1 MGRNKGI
8 SEVVAENGAATTFA
22 QSGILLGHHR
32 HFLWT
37 LLGPK
42 LFSPSQIV
50 SRGWCPMALILMCLQ
65 NRRAFHNKLRVGKLE
80 MLETKT
86 PHRRAPEVR
95 SPKVQCL
102 PQRH

>member
-37 LLGPK
+37 FYFQNFFRRLKLYLGD
-42 LFSPSQIV
+42 
-50 SRGWCPMALILMCLQ
+50 G
-65 NRRAFHNKLRVGKLE
+65 
-80 MLETKT
+80 
-86 PHRRAPEVR
+86 
-95 SPKVQCL
+95 VQW
-102 PQRH
+102 H